1 MVVVVAAA
9 GPGAVEAGEA
19 ATGGQILGRAETL
32 HLALLPPNKNK
43 KSCIKLLVI

>member
-19 ATGGQILGRAETL
+19 AAGGQILGRAETL
-32 HLALLPPNKNK
+32 HLSLLPPNKNK
-43 KSCIKLLVI
+43 NLALLVI